1 MMDTKALRQKILD
14 LAIHGKLVPQDPND
28 EPASVLLER
37 IKAEKERLIK
47 EGKIKRSKKSAK
59 SSDTPH
65 YPYLLPN
72 GWEWCNLEDIVCELK
87 YGTSEK
93 SLSVGK
99 IAVLRMG
106 NITNVG
112 TIDYS
117 NLVYSSNNE
126 DIKLYSLE
134 KDDLL
139 FNRTNS
145 SEWVE
150 KTAIYKKEQPAIYAG
165 YLIRIRPILIFS
177 DYLNTVMNS
186 SYYRN
191 WCYNVK
197 TDAVNQSNIN
207 AQKLSQLM
215 IPIPPLKEQE
225 RIVVEVAKWI
235 SLIDTIKNSKED
247 LQTTIKQAKSKILN
261 LAIHGKLVPQDP
273 NDEPA
278 IELLK
283 RINPDFTPCD
293 NGHYS
298 SMIANGYYDYTNT
311 NPRNGYVS
319 GTNHQ
324 NPSLIINGGTFAGG
338 LNTIKNDD
346 GARLVINDGTFTN
359 MSQATVQN
367 HHVAEIKGGIFNTT
381 GSAQYVVDNEGHN
394 GAANDLGQMTI
405 SGGTLN
411 GKIYVVGAGASLAVT
426 GGTFSDPSALLYLS
440 GNANVKIRLNGDAT
454 CNGFKTQSGQSVEL
468 DLNNHVLTLAKP
480 TVGSAGTE
488 TNSCQLLKGSTVTMK
503 NGTLASDN
511 DKIMIQNYCNLTL
524 DAMTVRGL
532 NALYVLSNNCGNIL
546 INNTTINAG
555 TGAYAFDVC
564 GFSTYTDGVKV
575 TVKGTSIINGNVELS
590 KSTGNTEPMEL
601 NIEGGTFNGNLVV
614 DSSITD
620 ASSIINVTG
629 TPSFTGTGWDSYK
642 K

>member
-1 MMDTKALRQKILD
+1 MDTKALRQKILD

-145 SEWVE
+145 SEWVG

-298 SMIANGYYDYTNT
+298 SMIANGYYDYTNK

-346 GARLVINDGTFTN
+346 GAQLVINDGTFTN

-367 HHVAEIKGGIFNTT
+367 HHVAEIKGGTFNTT

-601 NIEGGTFNGNLVV
+601 NIEGGTFSGNLVV

-620 ASSIINVTG
+620 AFSIINVTG